1 MLRRIIYVVTYEA
14 LAIVF
19 VTFALRALGYGG
31 TGSGLV
37 AVVSSTVALVW
48 NFLWTSIFEAWERR
62 QASQVRT
69 IPRRIA
75 HAVGFEGGLVLFLIP
90 LLAWI
95 LQVSLLDA
103 FILEL
108 GILVFFFA
116 YTLVFAWLFDLVLPP
131 TRREGPG
138 TESSSDR

>member
-48 NFLWTSIFEAWERR
+48 NFVWTSLFETWEKR
-62 QASQVRT
+62 QPSQVRT

-95 LQVSLLDA
+95 LQISLLDA
-103 FILEL
+103 VILEL
-108 GILVFFFA
+108 GILVFFFV
-116 YTLVFAWLFDLVLPP
+116 YTLVFAWLFDLILPP
-131 TRREGPG
+131 AQSEGRG
-138 TESSSDR
+138 AAAARDR